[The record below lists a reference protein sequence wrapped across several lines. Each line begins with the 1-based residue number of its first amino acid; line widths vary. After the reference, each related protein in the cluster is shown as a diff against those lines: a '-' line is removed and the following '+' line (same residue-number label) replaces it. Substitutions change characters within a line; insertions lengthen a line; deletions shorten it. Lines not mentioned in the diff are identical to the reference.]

1 MITLGT
7 NLLTKMN
14 KPTVGQLYKHFKG
27 DYYIIIPEPKNADDG
42 SIIYEQQ
49 LNQVEF
55 VWYQNIST
63 SQVWRRKLTDFLSP
77 KILEDGSAI
86 ERFSKY

>member
-1 MITLGT
+1 
-7 NLLTKMN
+7 MN

-27 DYYIIIPEPKNADDG
+27 NYYVIIPEPRNAENG
-42 SIIYEQQ
+42 QVLEQQ

-55 VWYQNIST
+55 IWYQDVSS

-77 KILEDGSAI
+77 KILEDGSTI
-86 ERFSKY
+86 ERFSKH